1 MLYASIYVT
10 KHDWETFAF
19 PKPSHNTNN
28 VKFRIICGAYLE
40 DAKI

>member
-19 PKPSHNTNN
+19 PKPSHKTLNA
-28 VKFRIICGAYLE
+28 KLHIKSRE
-40 DAKI
+40 DMEDT

>member
-28 VKFRIICGAYLE
+28 AKLHITGRAYLE